1 MKLYEIATEYREIQA
16 ALEESGGELTPE
28 IEARLTGNQETLAQK
43 MESIAKLDAEWQ
55 AECRSCLEESERI
68 GKLHDARMGAIE
80 SLRAYALRC
89 LQSAGIKKVETPL
102 FVISRQANPARVVVD
117 DEDAIPAKFWIEK
130 ITSSISKDAI
140 KDSIKAHPESPIPG
154 VHLETRESLRIK

>member
-55 AECRSCLEESERI
+55 A
-68 GKLHDARMGAIE
+68 
-80 SLRAYALRC
+80 
-89 LQSAGIKKVETPL
+89 
-102 FVISRQANPARVVVD
+102 
-117 DEDAIPAKFWIEK
+117 
-130 ITSSISKDAI
+130 
-140 KDSIKAHPESPIPG
+140 
-154 VHLETRESLRIK
+154 